1 MVVKNKSKCPYCG
14 SQLSD
19 QKEQSNRQQY
29 NHQRDI
35 KDGKQCTKCDY
46 EQYVLKTVRDRSGA
60 HAQIGDKQRYETIP
74 SGSMIVVRGD
84 DRFIQN
90 SVSFQNQSELKSEI
104 KRAEEYREEA
114 GHVEFYLIVVDD
126 ISRTIKIEDN
136 YFDGDDDLV
145 EVADYKLTDDGLEI
159 LKKVRNDA

>member
-74 SGSMIVVRGD
+74 SGSMVVIRGD

-90 SVSFQNQSELKSEI
+90 SVSFENQSELKSEI
-104 KRAEEYREEA
+104 KRAEEYREDA
-114 GHVEFYLIVVDD
+114 DIDEFYLIVVED
-126 ISRTIKIEDN
+126 IARTIKMDDN
-136 YFDGDDDLV
+136 RYDGDDDLV
-145 EVADYKLTDDGLEI
+145 EVADYKLSNDGLDI
-159 LKKVRNDA
+159 LDKVMPNA